1 VLVHAGA
8 GGVGLAAIDVCRRLG
23 AEVYATASVGKRP
36 FLRSLGVQHT
46 YDSRSTSWFKALMA
60 DTQGRGVDIVLN
72 RCVAWA
78 VRCLPAAMHRGAP
91 AAPVRTPCLHTCLP
105 HTPATHAPGSL
116 AGEHQWLG
124 VQALA
129 PGGRF
134 LEIGKMDVY
143 GNSKLGLMALR
154 KNASF
159 AAIDLDR
166 LQLVCACVA

>member
-1 VLVHAGA
+1 
-8 GGVGLAAIDVCRRLG
+8 
-23 AEVYATASVGKRP
+23 
-36 FLRSLGVQHT
+36 
-46 YDSRSTSWFKALMA
+46 
-60 DTQGRGVDIVLN
+60 
-72 RCVAWA
+72 
-78 VRCLPAAMHRGAP
+78 
-91 AAPVRTPCLHTCLP
+91 
-105 HTPATHAPGSL
+105 L

-159 AAIDLDR
+159 VAIDLDR
-166 LQLVCACVA
+166 LQLVCMWGVLTEGLSSFCGKLMHTYRRVLSLCPIL